1 MNQRN
6 DRRFDHG
13 GRTDRSRARAG
24 TGMGLALLAFAV
36 GAGTFLVARSVADG
50 SSAHGG
56 RYTGTA
62 PTKALQRYKSQMR
75 EGTLVGRTVTIRRPR
90 EQLYAFWRDFTKLP
104 DFMENVR
111 RVTIVDDTRSKWVIA
126 GPGGQDI
133 EFGATIVEERPDRV
147 PRRAGRTGDR
157 GRGDHCL

>member
-1 MNQRN
+1 MSQRN

-24 TGMGLALLAFAV
+24 TGMGLALLAVAV
-36 GAGTFLVARSVADG
+36 GAGTLLVARSVADG

-62 PTKALQRYKSQMR
+62 PTKALRRYKSQMR

-90 EQLYAFWRDFTKLP
+90 DQLYACWRDFTKLP
-104 DFMENVR
+104 DFMENC
-111 RVTIVDDTRSKWVIA
+111 TGSPSWTTRD
-126 GPGGQDI
+126 QD
-133 EFGATIVEERPDRV
+133 G
-147 PRRAGRTGDR
+147 
-157 GRGDHCL
+157 